1 MRSPRSIRSGRAQ
14 KERETVVNQL
24 IAYLMENLILD
35 FQGDLDLDMARGFLK
50 DDDSDA
56 AKKLHAKLLADG
68 DVSDMLLVLA
78 DCLRDSIRTGVNE
91 DVMLENLKTY
101 ADS

>member
-1 MRSPRSIRSGRAQ
+1 M
-14 KERETVVNQL
+14 NQL

-35 FQGDLDLDMARGFLK
+35 FQGDLDLDMARRFLK
-50 DDDSDA
+50 EDESEA

-78 DCLRDSIRTGVNE
+78 DCLRDSIRTGITEEV
-91 DVMLENLKTY
+91 VLENLKTY